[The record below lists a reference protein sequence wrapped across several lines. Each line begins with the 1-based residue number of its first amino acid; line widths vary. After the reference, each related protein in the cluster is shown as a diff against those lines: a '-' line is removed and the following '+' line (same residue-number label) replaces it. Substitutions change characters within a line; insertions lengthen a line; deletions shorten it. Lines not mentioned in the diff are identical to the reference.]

1 METLPKANVKELS
14 VFKYLLLKF
23 NKIYIC
29 VHKVQKL
36 IEVLSRKVEGLD
48 PLKP

>member
-1 METLPKANVKELS
+1 MQ
-14 VFKYLLLKF
+14 KYLLLKF

-29 VHKVQKL
+29 AHKVQKL